1 MAGASIALAA
11 GGSILS
17 GIAAKRSADATASS
31 YGYQS
36 QIAGMNAQLQL
47 QNRDWALQAG
57 GTAAVQYG
65 MKARAD
71 AGNIK
76 VGQAASG
83 ISLDSD
89 SSVNVR
95 DSQKMITEMDTNTIN
110 TDTARKAYGFEVASA
125 TASAQ
130 SEMYSKASSD
140 AKSGGNL
147 AMMASLLSGSGS
159 VASKWTEA
167 KSVGALGGKT
177 NDPAQIGLF
186 IGGNDRA
193 PTWVT
198 G

>member
-1 MAGASIALAA
+1 MADPVSISMAASA

-17 GIAAKRSADATASS
+17 GIAAKQAGNAQAGA

-57 GTAAVQYG
+57 GKAAVQYG

-71 AGNIK
+71 AGAIK
-76 VGQAASG
+76 AGQSASG

-95 DSQKMITEMDTNTIN
+95 ESQKLITRMDTDTIN

-125 TASAQ
+125 TAATQ
-130 SEMYSKASSD
+130 AEMYNRASSD
-140 AKSGGNL
+140 AKKGGNL
-147 AMMASLLSGSGS
+147 AMMASLVSGAGS

-167 KSVGALGGKT
+167 KSVGLLTSGKNT
-177 NDPAQIGLF
+177 NPYATSY
-186 IGGNDRA
+186 GNPNMA
-193 PTWVT
+193 V